1 MNAQRWILNF
11 LKKIDT
17 IKHSDDTDSDNKDE
31 TNLMQSNIIDEKIVS
46 PYHPL
51 KIYKCSKS

>member
-1 MNAQRWILNF
+1 M
-11 LKKIDT
+11 
-17 IKHSDDTDSDNKDE
+17 KHSDDTDSDNKDE

-51 KIYKCSKS
+51 KIYKCSKC

>member
-51 KIYKCSKS
+51 KIYKCLKC